1 MTERRDEGLKKQ
13 ISRLANANTHSQQPA
28 NANRKRAD
36 LFVGNHI
43 LGGEAAPPTPNSPTM
58 APATTTRQRDN
69 QITRC
74 RVAQPLLPRP
84 TTGAVVEAQ
93 PSQFGPHHLLTI
105 GPATHWQQQTTA
117 VHFVQ
122 LLTHTFSGAVICC
135 LSSSYPRLLLQNRVH
150 HPASEQ
156 HRNLSTPVAVAFEP
170 AAVSRPQL
178 PRFDDLYE
186 YYDPEAEA
194 ESRPQRQQA
203 AAQSPVGPWPR
214 PPSARSPG
222 ATSLRRTRR
231 LHGLPA
237 TAAPAAPATATP
249 PRPTRNQS
257 PNPGVAFEQS
267 GSTSP
272 EGFQRLVD
280 DDSYWPHR
288 TPHVSRRTHDAI
300 LFALEAIRTGRG
312 VDAHPL
318 TSDLTEER
326 ARMSDLL
333 RDNGPSGTP
342 LGRAQNGSGQL
353 PQEAPRMRTP
363 RDILLTLS
371 LLPAGSSPPVHTTS
385 PVPPRPQ
392 PLYRVPR
399 VPRLDVQPSATYAR
413 AGSRFPHAF
422 ERWEQLSAQWEGLT
436 SHWLRRLQNNATE
449 LESKPLEQQMA
460 RQIADLS
467 AAGANL
473 FHAVVELQRLRA
485 SSERKFQ
492 RWFFET
498 REEQEQAAERQA
510 ELERQLRAER
520 DARITAQAAGTDAAV
535 RAEKAR
541 AEELVREM
549 RRELQISKEEARRA
563 WEELGRR
570 EQEERE
576 RTIALRSGEPT
587 LIGGVQVVP
596 MQAVPSRQLTA
607 VASSSQRPPTR
618 DGPTYRA
625 APAVPGQVVSGQQP
639 ANPSGNGRPA
649 SRTTSTSLD
658 SPGEEARQFT
668 YQQPHLA
675 SASSTTDPFT
685 EPGPQQPHTELYPP
699 HAVQQSSSAAAA
711 RSTSSP
717 HQSPPSTLPG
727 AGSGASAASRFYQQ
741 PSPQTTIHQPLG
753 TLPTTSPQAATASQH
768 TRPLT
773 ASDAGGSASVLS
785 ADEEY
790 HINPDGSYTLDS
802 SGRRIPYNQPI
813 SEQFSVESE
822 AIGEITGQE
831 VEESDEDYASDI
843 AREQA
848 YAQEHP
854 TRLSDILEEQTSRT
868 SPSRGSF
875 ISGSAAGGGGGPR

>member
-1 MTERRDEGLKKQ
+1 MWHVCW
-13 ISRLANANTHSQQPA
+13 I
-28 NANRKRAD
+28 AD
-36 LFVGNHI
+36 STL
-43 LGGEAAPPTPNSPTM
+43 LAPP
-58 APATTTRQRDN
+58 AVWR
-69 QITRC
+69 
-74 RVAQPLLPRP
+74 AQPLSPRP
-84 TTGAVVEAQ
+84 KAQ
-93 PSQFGPHHLLTI
+93 PSEFGPHRLLTI
-105 GPATHWQQQTTA
+105 GPATQRQQQTAA
-117 VHFVQ
+117 VHLVQ
-122 LLTHTFSGAVICC
+122 LQTFFGAVICC
-135 LSSSYPRLLLQNRVH
+135 LSSSLPHFLLQNRVQ
-150 HPASEQ
+150 PAGNTATSPPSP
-156 HRNLSTPVAVAFEP
+156 LPS
-170 AAVSRPQL
+170 PQL
-178 PRFDDLYE
+178 HAHCPNSLSPLPSNPPRCHALSFPDLTTFT
-186 YYDPEAEA
+186 
-194 ESRPQRQQA
+194 SITT
-203 AAQSPVGPWPR
+203 PR
-214 PPSARSPG
+214 PRPDLNANRRRPSPPPDRG
-222 ATSLRRTRR
+222 HDL
-231 LHGLPA
+231 LLPA
-237 TAAPAAPATATP
+237 
-249 PRPTRNQS
+249 RPS
-257 PNPGVAFEQS
+257 PNPGVVFEQS

-272 EGFQRLVD
+272 ESFQRLVD
-280 DDSYWPHR
+280 DDSYWPQR

-363 RDILLTLS
+363 RDVMQQR
-371 LLPAGSSPPVHTTS
+371 PGSSPPAHTILPALPRLPRLYLPASQTPRNRTEAFERLNMTATAQPS
-385 PVPPRPQ
+385 AKPPAASQ
-392 PLYRVPR
+392 PAGVAAGAASAVPR
-399 VPRLDVQPSATYAR
+399 VPRVEVQPGATYAR

-436 SHWLRRLQNNATE
+436 SHWLRRLQNNASE

-473 FHAVVELQRLRA
+473 FHAV
-485 SSERKFQ
+485 
-492 RWFFET
+492 
-498 REEQEQAAERQA
+498 
-510 ELERQLRAER
+510 LRAER

-541 AEELVREM
+541 AEDLVREM

-596 MQAVPSRQLTA
+596 MQAIPSRQLTA
-607 VASSSQRPPTR
+607 ATSSSQRPPTR
-618 DGPTYRA
+618 DGSTYRA
-625 APAVPGQVVSGQQP
+625 AHPAPGQVASGQQP
-639 ANPSGNGRPA
+639 TNPSSGSARPA

-668 YQQPHLA
+668 YQQPHPA
-675 SASSTTDPFT
+675 SGSSTTDPFT
-685 EPGPQQPHTELYPP
+685 EPAPQQPHAEFYPQ
-699 HAVQQSSSAAAA
+699 HSAAAAAAA

-717 HQSPPSTLPG
+717 HQSPPSALVAATTSP
-727 AGSGASAASRFYQQ
+727 SAASRFYQQ

-753 TLPTTSPQAATASQH
+753 TLPTTSPSAATGSHHA
-768 TRPLT
+768 RPS
-773 ASDAGGSASVLS
+773 AVSDAGRSASVAS
-785 ADEEY
+785 AEEEY

-802 SGRRIPYNQPI
+802 SGRRIPYNQPL
-813 SEQFSVESE
+813 SEQFSLESE
-822 AIGEITGQE
+822 AMGEITGPE
-831 VEESDEDYASDI
+831 AEESDEDYASDI

-848 YAQEHP
+848 YAREYASHAHRPAPLFPAQHQQQTGSVGTPSTPAHGSGAHVPSSQATSATSAYLSADQGIPSSSSRQRYDGGWEDVPLSTSRHRHP
-854 TRLSDILEEQTSRT
+854 TRLSDIIEEQTSRT

-875 ISGSAAGGGGGPR
+875 ISGSAAGGVSGPR